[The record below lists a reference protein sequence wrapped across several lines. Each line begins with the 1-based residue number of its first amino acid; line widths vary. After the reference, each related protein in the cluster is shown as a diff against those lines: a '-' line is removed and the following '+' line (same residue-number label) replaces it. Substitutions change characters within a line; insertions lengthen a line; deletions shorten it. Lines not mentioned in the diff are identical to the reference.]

1 MRGSNASSL
10 PLPELVME
18 RRGGEVGGCGMLVGF
33 GAFSLKLDDPMLLVW
48 DLVSGLVAED
58 ET

>member
-1 MRGSNASSL
+1 
-10 PLPELVME
+10 ME